1 MAVLRTIEHP
11 SSRLGLVS
19 DPPAANRRAKL
30 IFEVGLHLC
39 HRLGYSLA
47 ARRSIPY
54 ERHLTAL

>member
-19 DPPAANRRAKL
+19 DLPAANRRAKP

-39 HRLGYSLA
+39 HHLGYLLDA
-47 ARRSIPY
+47 VGPFPM
-54 ERHLTAL
+54 EEV